1 MWKEEIDGIFWTN
14 YNFLDDEYI
23 NSVLK
28 YSQQH
33 GLVEIEQKD
42 THYEAYADS
51 LRYKPEFTV
60 PIISKLNEQYKILF
74 NKQSQTIGL
83 SSLQFV
89 KKRFVPNKSFYK
101 LHKEVPSIYGEC
113 VFMFY
118 LTDEIDGD
126 LVIPDFNYR
135 ITPKKNLCVIM
146 KTGYSHLVENCTGER
161 QVITGWSFAP
171 PSRLTKNLRKNYD
184 KL

>member
-1 MWKEEIDGIFWTN
+1 MWKEEIKDIFWTN

-23 NSVLK
+23 DSVLK
-28 YSQQH
+28 YSRQH

-60 PIISKLNEQYKILF
+60 PLISKLNEQYLILF
-74 NKQSQTIGL
+74 NKKSQTVGL

-101 LHKEVPSIYGEC
+101 LHKEIPTIYGEC

-126 LVIPDFNYR
+126 LVIPKFNYR

-146 KTGYSHLVENCTGER
+146 KT
-161 QVITGWSFAP
+161 
-171 PSRLTKNLRKNYD
+171 
-184 KL
+184 

>member
-1 MWKEEIDGIFWTN
+1 MWKEEIKDVFWTN
-14 YNFLDDEYI
+14 HNFLDDEYI
-23 NSVLK
+23 DNVLK

-33 GLVEIEQKD
+33 SLVEVEQKD
-42 THYEAYADS
+42 THYEAYADL
-51 LRYKPEFTV
+51 LRSRPEFTY
-60 PIISKLNEQYKILF
+60 PLLSKLNEQYQILF
-74 NKQSQTIGL
+74 NKKTQTTGM
-83 SSLQFV
+83 SSLQIV

-101 LHKEVPSIYGEC
+101 PHKELPTIYGEC

-126 LVIPDFNYR
+126 LVIPEFNYR

-146 KTGYSHLVENCTGER
+146 STGYTHLVEKCSGER

-171 PSRLTKNLRKNYD
+171 HSRLTKELRKNYD

>member
-1 MWKEEIDGIFWTN
+1 MWEEEVKDVFWTN
-14 YNFLDDEYI
+14 YNFLNDEYI
-23 NSVLK
+23 DSVLK

-42 THYEAYADS
+42 THYKAYADA
-51 LRYKPEFTV
+51 LRYQSKYTQ
-60 PIISKLNEQYKILF
+60 PIITELNKQYKILF
-74 NKQSQTIGL
+74 NKTITSPGL

-101 LHKEVPSIYGEC
+101 LHKEIPSIYGEC

-118 LTDEIDGD
+118 LTNEIDGD
-126 LVIPDFNYR
+126 LVIPEFNYR
-135 ITPKKNLCVIM
+135 ITPKRNLCVIM
-146 KTGYSHLVENCTGER
+146 RTGYSHLVENCTGER
-161 QVITGWSFAP
+161 EVITGWSFAP
-171 PSRLTKNLRKNYD
+171 YSRLTKNLRKNYD